1 MPWNC
6 PVLKIYDFFQQLWG
20 GPKIIQKFHPFL
32 GGSWMVHATGFK
44 NPNESEKFPEKVFF
58 LVSILSKNRNTKK
71 SWKPSKCH
79 PVGRED
85 MAFFFQ
91 ARRLDNVR
99 LLEMKSQKKRGVEGF
114 LCEGFFWC
122 CLEVYMEKRWKAVPE
137 KEQKGFQT
145 AYQAESYDA
154 SETRRENH
162 HRLDVSNL
170 GN

>member
-58 LVSILSKNRNTKK
+58 WYQFWAKIGTQKK
-71 SWKPSKCH
+71 VGSPQNVIQL
-79 PVGRED
+79 VGRTWL
-85 MAFFFQ
+85 FFSKPGDWIMSVCWRWS
-91 ARRLDNVR
+91 RR
-99 LLEMKSQKKRGVEGF
+99 KKEVWKDF
-114 LCEGFFWC
+114 FAKDFFWC